1 MTILWTALAFLKT
14 PLGRYVAVALAV
26 TLAVGIFYLYAY
38 NAGAAAAVAAAAAAS
53 AAAIAR
59 ANKARAKVD
68 HSAGAAARDPA
79 DRSASGETEV
89 AHMSSCA
96 VHNMPAYP
104 AGPCDCG
111 AVNPK
116 PVAGRD

>member
-1 MTILWTALAFLKT
+1 MGEKL
-14 PLGRYVAVALAV
+14 PE
-26 TLAVGIFYLYAY
+26 
-38 NAGAAAAVAAAAAAS
+38 
-53 AAAIAR
+53 
-59 ANKARAKVD
+59 
-68 HSAGAAARDPA
+68 RDPA
-79 DRSASGETEV
+79 DRSTSGETEV

-116 PVAGRD
+116 PVSRD